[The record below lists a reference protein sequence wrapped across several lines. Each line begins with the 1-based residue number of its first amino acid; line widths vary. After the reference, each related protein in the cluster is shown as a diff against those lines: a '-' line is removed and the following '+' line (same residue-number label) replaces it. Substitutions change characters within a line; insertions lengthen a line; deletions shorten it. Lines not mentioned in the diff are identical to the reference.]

1 MVLKLYGSP
10 ISTCT
15 KRVALVLHEKQV
27 PFEFHAID
35 FSKGALHRKSL
46 YSRSLL
52 FTPCHLP
59 CPGIDQWLQD
69 DDGFILYESRAVCQY
84 IAAKYPDQGT
94 KGLLPTELKA
104 AALFQQAS
112 SVEMSNFDDNAAK
125 LVFEKLFKPHFG
137 LTFDQATYDRLLAT
151 LTAKLD
157 AYDNILGKQKYLA
170 GDELTLA
177 DLYHLPYGSLL
188 PAAGTNVLETK
199 PNVNR
204 WFTELSS
211 RPAWLAVK
219 DGIKGTA

>member
-1 MVLKLYGSP
+1 MVFKLYGSP

-27 PFEFHAID
+27 PFEFHPID
-35 FSKGALHRKSL
+35 FSKGEHKAPEFVKHQPFGQVP
-46 YSRSLL
+46 Y
-52 FTPCHLP
+52 
-59 CPGIDQWLQD
+59 ID
-69 DDGFILYESRAVCQY
+69 DDGFILYESRAICQY

-112 SVEMSNFDDNAAK
+112 SVEMSNFDDNASK
-125 LVFEKLFKPHFG
+125 LVFEKVFKPHFG
-137 LTFDQATYDRLLAT
+137 LTFDQATYDRLLTT

-157 AYDNILGKQKYLA
+157 AYDNILSKQKYLA

-177 DLYHLPYGSLL
+177 DLYHLPYGSML
-188 PAAGTNVLETK
+188 PVAGANVLETK
-199 PNVNR
+199 PNVHR

-219 DGIKGTA
+219 DGVKGTA